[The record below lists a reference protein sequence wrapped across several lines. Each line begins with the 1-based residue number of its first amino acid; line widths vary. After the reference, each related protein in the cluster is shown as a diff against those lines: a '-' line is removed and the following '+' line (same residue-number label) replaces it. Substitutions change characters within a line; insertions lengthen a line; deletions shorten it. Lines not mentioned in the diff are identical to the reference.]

1 MPDKEKIKQ
10 LEEEI
15 AEYKRLSIQ
24 QNKDREENFRIQSIM
39 KTANTRAIITWIIIM
54 LVLAL
59 KFISGNI
66 VFDKETIEV
75 VIQISL
81 LSGVGVF
88 LFLNS
93 MFAFIG
99 SFSENVVGYS
109 ATKIKRSALIFFLCS
124 AVFILAAFLNASRG
138 GLI

>member
-1 MPDKEKIKQ
+1 MPDNEKIRQ

-15 AEYKRLSIQ
+15 AEYKRLSVQ
-24 QNKDREENFRIQSIM
+24 QNKDREENFKIQSTM

-66 VFDKETIEV
+66 IFDKETIEV
-75 VIQISL
+75 VVQVSL

-93 MFAFIG
+93 VFTFIG
-99 SFSENVVGYS
+99 SFSDKVVGYS
-109 ATKIKRSALIFFLCS
+109 STKIKRSALIFFLCS
-124 AVFILAAFLNASRG
+124 VIFILAAFLNASRG